1 MCKMS
6 LQSTVGAGDDP
17 VCPGTVISRRRG
29 RKSVVPQICSS
40 GGSKAAVPVEIGS
53 QEFQYSA
60 GDRVLVIQARATS
73 QSREEGDRSLFDYD
87 DNQGLHTIGSR

>member
-29 RKSVVPQICSS
+29 KKGTGAVEISS
-40 GGSKAAVPVEIGS
+40 KEEKADIPVEIGS
-53 QEFQYSA
+53 SAFQDFA
-60 GDRVLVIQARATS
+60 GDLVLVIQARATS
-73 QSREEGDRSLFDYD
+73 QSRGEGDRVLRDHD
-87 DNQGLHTIGSR
+87 DDQGLHTIGPR